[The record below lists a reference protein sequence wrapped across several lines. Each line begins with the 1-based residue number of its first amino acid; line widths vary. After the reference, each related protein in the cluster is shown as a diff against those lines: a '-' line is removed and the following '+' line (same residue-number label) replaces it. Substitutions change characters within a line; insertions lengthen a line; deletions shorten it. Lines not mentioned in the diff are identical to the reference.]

1 MALNYTLLAVTAILS
16 VTGIL
21 DMVRGSA
28 SQAHPFRTVAAII
41 VFAIALFATWKGM
54 DYATFKIM
62 IESASRRESV

>member
-1 MALNYTLLAVTAILS
+1 LNYALLAVTAILS

-28 SQAHPFRTVAAII
+28 SKAHSFRTAAAII
-41 VFAIALFATWKGM
+41 VFAIALLATWRGI

-62 IESASRRESV
+62 IESALRRQIA